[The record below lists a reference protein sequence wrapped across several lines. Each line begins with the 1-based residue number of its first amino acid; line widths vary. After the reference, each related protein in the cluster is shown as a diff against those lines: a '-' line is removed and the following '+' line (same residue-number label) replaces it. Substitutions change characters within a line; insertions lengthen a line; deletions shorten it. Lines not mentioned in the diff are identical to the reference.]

1 MFLTTL
7 HISNFRNI
15 ESAAIE
21 FVSGFNYVY
30 GANGAGKTA
39 ILESIHFLSRGRSFR
54 TSRTTAMLRTGS
66 DELVVRAEFMGKGG
80 RIGDVAVSRTR
91 QGVAQIRANGQAEQ
105 RLSVLARA
113 LPVQTLLPEAGQLVL
128 GGPGERRGFLD
139 WGLFHVEQRFL
150 DLSRSY
156 RRALSQ
162 RNAWLK
168 AVDERDAV
176 GPQQDPWLH
185 QLVDLGARLSELR
198 HAYVGELHGELKSV
212 LERLAPSLNV
222 AISYDWG
229 GTDNSAEYAKK
240 MSDSFVRDVKF
251 GVTHRGPHRGD
262 LVITVDGHPA
272 ADQVSRGQA
281 KLIASAALLAQAQM
295 LEQRTGTKCVF
306 LIDDFGAELDSE
318 HWKHFLSTLVG
329 LKCQVIANST
339 EPLDTNQDW
348 VQDLAE
354 CAVFHVEHG
363 KLV

>member
-1 MFLTTL
+1 
-7 HISNFRNI
+7 
-15 ESAAIE
+15 
-21 FVSGFNYVY
+21 
-30 GANGAGKTA
+30 
-39 ILESIHFLSRGRSFR
+39 
-54 TSRTTAMLRTGS
+54 MLRYRVRDRAWRRSGRMARWNS
-66 DELVVRAEFMGKGG
+66 DCRFSPERFQCRRCHQTPGNLCSRRPWQA
-80 RIGDVAVSRTR
+80 RISRLGAVSRGTT
-91 QGVAQIRANGQAEQ
+91 V
-105 RLSVLARA
+105 
-113 LPVQTLLPEAGQLVL
+113 
-128 GGPGERRGFLD
+128 
-139 WGLFHVEQRFL
+139 L

-156 RRALSQ
+156 RRALSPAQ
-162 RNAWLK
+162 RAWLK

-295 LEQRTGTKCVF
+295 AGTAHWYQMCVS
-306 LIDDFGAELDSE
+306 D
-318 HWKHFLSTLVG
+318 
-329 LKCQVIANST
+329 
-339 EPLDTNQDW
+339 
-348 VQDLAE
+348 
-354 CAVFHVEHG
+354 
-363 KLV
+363 